1 PEAHHAKTCTVMP
14 RVKVPVLFL
23 QGVNDDILEEWESR
37 ELARLASEAGNG
49 SVDVRYIENAKH
61 DCMEN
66 PDAASD
72 SIAGWIKAIA
82 GKRA

>member
-1 PEAHHAKTCTVMP
+1 
-14 RVKVPVLFL
+14 
-23 QGVNDDILEEWESR
+23 VNDDILEEWESR
-37 ELARLASEAGNG
+37 ELARLASEAGNS